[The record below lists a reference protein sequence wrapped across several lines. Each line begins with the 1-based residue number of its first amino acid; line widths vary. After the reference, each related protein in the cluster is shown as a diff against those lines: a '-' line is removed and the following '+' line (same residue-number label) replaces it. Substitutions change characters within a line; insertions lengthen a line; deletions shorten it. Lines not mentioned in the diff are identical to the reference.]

1 MTLLLAA
8 EGDPNPIVPAPAEI
22 IVALVFFG
30 ILVLLVAKYVVPTF
44 EKTYADRTAAIEGGI
59 QQAEVAQAEAN
70 AALDQY
76 RAQLADARGEANVIR
91 EHAREQAVSIVA
103 EAREQAQHE
112 AARIVAAAEGHIDAE
127 RSSAAASLRAEV
139 GSLASDLAGRIVGES
154 LTDDERAQRVID
166 RFLADLEEQPTA
178 QTSGS
183 VLSTGSEA

>member
-8 EGDPNPIVPAPAEI
+8 EGDPNPILPAPAEF

-30 ILVLLVAKYVVPTF
+30 ILVLLVAKYVVPAF
-44 EKTYADRTAAIEGGI
+44 EKTFAERTAAIEGGI

-70 AALDQY
+70 AALEQY
-76 RAQLADARGEANVIR
+76 RAQLADARGEANRIR

-103 EAREQAQHE
+103 EAREQAQQE
-112 AARIVAAAEGHIDAE
+112 AARMLSAAEGHIDAE
-127 RSSAAASLRAEV
+127 RSAAAASLRSEV

-154 LTDDERAQRVID
+154 LTDDERSQRVID
-166 RFLADLEEQPTA
+166 RFLADLEAQPTA

-183 VLSTGSEA
+183 AQSPGSEV